1 MTFIIAFLV
10 IISVLFIVAYI
21 SNRRFG
27 VRGLALAAGAMIA
40 SLWVS
45 DLTPLIAQAGFVL
58 VQPPLEAVVAV
69 ILTLLPALLLLS
81 SGQPNKSTIQRIFGA
96 LLFALLAVALLL
108 ESIGAA
114 LVVENPGDQLYA
126 FMVQYRDVIIT
137 ICLILATIDLAL
149 TKIPK
154 VSSKH

>member
-10 IISVLFIVAYI
+10 IISVLFIIAYF

-27 VRGLALAAGAMIA
+27 VRGLALAAGAMIS

-58 VQPPLEAVVAV
+58 VRPPLESVVAV
-69 ILTLLPALLLLS
+69 IVTLLPAVLLLS
-81 SGQPNKSTIQRIFGA
+81 SGQPNKSTLPRIFGA
-96 LLFALLAVALLL
+96 LLFALLAVALLFQP
-108 ESIGAA
+108 IVAA
-114 LVVENPGDQLYA
+114 LVIETPGDQLYA
-126 FMVQYRDVIIT
+126 FLIQYRDVIIT
-137 ICLILATIDLAL
+137 ICLIAATIDLAL

-154 VSSKH
+154 IPTKH